1 MSPFM
6 IFALVLTIA
15 YVLYYAVVV
24 AKDLQGKKGIVNSTE
39 EVFDLDDM
47 EEEESVEVSETA
59 DSFQVGNT
67 GEKQP
72 EPSGSDANDLS
83 EQPEETPRNA
93 AEEKAEQLKS
103 DLLEAD
109 ITSENGVTAPELHEL
124 LEGKRET
131 LFKIPMKITRNEL

>member
-15 YVLYYAVVV
+15 YAIYYAVVI
-24 AKDLQGKKGIVNSTE
+24 AKDLQGKKGQTNPTE
-39 EVFDLDDM
+39 EVFDLDGM
-47 EEEESVEVSETA
+47 EEEESVEVSETG
-59 DSFQVGNT
+59 DSFQVGNSV
-67 GEKQP
+67 ENRMDP
-72 EPSGSDANDLS
+72 HESAADDH
-83 EQPEETPRNA
+83 PEEPEGAQRNA

-103 DLLEAD
+103 GLLEAD

-131 LFKIPMKITRNEL
+131 LFIIPMKITRNEL

>member
-24 AKDLQGKKGIVNSTE
+24 AKDVQGKKGIVNSTE

-72 EPSGSDANDLS
+72 EPSGSDANDFS

-131 LFKIPMKITRNEL
+131 LFKIPMKKTTNEL

>member
-15 YVLYYAVVV
+15 YVLYYAVVI
-24 AKDLQGKKGIVNSTE
+24 AKDLQGKKGRTSSAE
-39 EVFDLDDM
+39 EVFDLEGM
-47 EEEESVEVSETA
+47 EEEESVEVSEA
-59 DSFQVGNT
+59 GDSFQVGNT
-67 GEKQP
+67 GENQP
-72 EPSGSDANDLS
+72 GPSGSDADDFP
-83 EQPEETPRNA
+83 EQPEEAPRNT

-131 LFKIPMKITRNEL
+131 LFKIPMKVTRNEL

>member
-1 MSPFM
+1 M

-72 EPSGSDANDLS
+72 EPSGSDANDFS
-83 EQPEETPRNA
+83 EQLEEAPRNA

-103 DLLEAD
+103 SLLEAD

>member
-1 MSPFM
+1 M

-47 EEEESVEVSETA
+47 EEEESVEVSETT

-72 EPSGSDANDLS
+72 EPSGSDANDFS

>member
-1 MSPFM
+1 M

-24 AKDLQGKKGIVNSTE
+24 AKDLQGKKGIVNSNE

-72 EPSGSDANDLS
+72 EPSGSDANDFS

-131 LFKIPMKITRNEL
+131 LFKIPMKVTRNEL

>member
-15 YVLYYAVVV
+15 YVLYYAVVI
-24 AKDLQGKKGIVNSTE
+24 AKDLQGKKGRTNSTE
-39 EVFDLDDM
+39 EVFDLEGM
-47 EEEESVEVSETA
+47 EEEESVEVSEA
-59 DSFQVGNT
+59 GDSFQVGNT
-67 GEKQP
+67 EERQP
-72 EPSGSDANDLS
+72 EPSGSDANDRPG
-83 EQPEETPRNA
+83 QPKEAPRNA
-93 AEEKAEQLKS
+93 AEEKARQLKS

-131 LFKIPMKITRNEL
+131 LFKIPMKVTRNEL

>member
-15 YVLYYAVVV
+15 YVLYYAVVI
-24 AKDLQGKKGIVNSTE
+24 AKDLQGKKRRTNSTE
-39 EVFDLDDM
+39 EVFDLEGM
-47 EEEESVEVSETA
+47 EEEESVEVSEA
-59 DSFQVGNT
+59 GDSFQVGNT
-67 GEKQP
+67 EERQP
-72 EPSGSDANDLS
+72 EPSGSDANDRPG
-83 EQPEETPRNA
+83 QPKEAPRNA
-93 AEEKAEQLKS
+93 AEEKARQLKS

-131 LFKIPMKITRNEL
+131 LFKIPMKVTRNEL

>member
-1 MSPFM
+1 M

-15 YVLYYAVVV
+15 YVLYYAVVI
-24 AKDLQGKKGIVNSTE
+24 AKDLQGKKGRTNSTE
-39 EVFDLDDM
+39 EVFDLEGM
-47 EEEESVEVSETA
+47 EEEESVEVSEA
-59 DSFQVGNT
+59 GDSFQVGNT
-67 GEKQP
+67 EERQP
-72 EPSGSDANDLS
+72 EPSGSDANDRS
-83 EQPEETPRNA
+83 GQPKEAPRNA
-93 AEEKAEQLKS
+93 AEEKARQLKS

>member
-1 MSPFM
+1 M

-15 YVLYYAVVV
+15 YVLYYAVVI
-24 AKDLQGKKGIVNSTE
+24 AKDLQGKKGRTNSTE
-39 EVFDLDDM
+39 EVFDLEGM
-47 EEEESVEVSETA
+47 EEEESVEVSEA
-59 DSFQVGNT
+59 GDSFQVGNT
-67 GEKQP
+67 EERQP
-72 EPSGSDANDLS
+72 EPSGSDANDRPG
-83 EQPEETPRNA
+83 QPKEAPRNA
-93 AEEKAEQLKS
+93 AEEKARQLKS

>member
-1 MSPFM
+1 M

-72 EPSGSDANDLS
+72 EPSGSDANDFP
-83 EQPEETPRNA
+83 EQPEEAPRNA

-131 LFKIPMKITRNEL
+131 LFKIPMKVTRNEL

>member
-72 EPSGSDANDLS
+72 EPSGSDANDFS

-109 ITSENGVTAPELHEL
+109 ITSENGVSAPELHEL

-131 LFKIPMKITRNEL
+131 LFKIPMKVTRNEL

>member
-15 YVLYYAVVV
+15 YVLYYAVVI

-39 EVFDLDDM
+39 EVFDLNDM
-47 EEEESVEVSETA
+47 KEEESVEVSETA

-72 EPSGSDANDLS
+72 EPSGSDANDFP
-83 EQPEETPRNA
+83 EQPEEAPRNA

>member
-72 EPSGSDANDLS
+72 EPSGSDANDFS

>member
-1 MSPFM
+1 M

-24 AKDLQGKKGIVNSTE
+24 AKDLQGKKGIANSNE
-39 EVFDLDDM
+39 EVFDLDGM

-72 EPSGSDANDLS
+72 EPSGSDANDFS

-109 ITSENGVTAPELHEL
+109 ITSENGVAAPELHEL

-131 LFKIPMKITRNEL
+131 LFKIPMKVTRNEL

>member
-1 MSPFM
+1 M

-72 EPSGSDANDLS
+72 EPSGSDANDFS

-103 DLLEAD
+103 SLLEAD

>member
-1 MSPFM
+1 M

-72 EPSGSDANDLS
+72 EPSGSDANDFS

-131 LFKIPMKITRNEL
+131 LFKIAMKVTRNEL

>member
-15 YVLYYAVVV
+15 YVLYYAVVI

-72 EPSGSDANDLS
+72 EPSGSDANDFP
-83 EQPEETPRNA
+83 EQPEEAPRNA